1 MQCRGHQGWLVI
13 VAHLSWSSTKL
24 INGRADGACMRYVSS
39 HSYILCDCCIYWLFL
54 NSFAMADTDAAGQTI
69 TASFDEHEVASENF
83 NSRLHTTT
91 LTTLIYSSLKP
102 QTSTYMYI
110 YESKRLRL
118 CTTLALCLSPLS
130 HHTDYYSV
138 PVRQMTPNSQSTNCY
153 IIYTLSSY
161 VVTPYVRLHI
171 TTCTYS

>member
-1 MQCRGHQGWLVI
+1 MYYSRP
-13 VAHLSWSSTKL
+13 LSL
-24 INGRADGACMRYVSS
+24 S
-39 HSYILCDCCIYWLFL
+39 H
-54 NSFAMADTDAAGQTI
+54 
-69 TASFDEHEVASENF
+69 
-83 NSRLHTTT
+83 
-91 LTTLIYSSLKP
+91 
-102 QTSTYMYI
+102 
-110 YESKRLRL
+110 
-118 CTTLALCLSPLS
+118 S

>member
-1 MQCRGHQGWLVI
+1 
-13 VAHLSWSSTKL
+13 
-24 INGRADGACMRYVSS
+24 MRYVSS

-91 LTTLIYSSLKP
+91 LTTLIYYSSLKP

-110 YESKRLRL
+110 
-118 CTTLALCLSPLS
+118 CTNRNVCDYVLLSPSVSLSSHTIQTTILCLL
-130 HHTDYYSV
+130 D
-138 PVRQMTPNSQSTNCY
+138 R
-153 IIYTLSSY
+153 
-161 VVTPYVRLHI
+161 
-171 TTCTYS
+171 